1 MKIAFQ
7 ICLLTYVGHS
17 LLLNNGPSLHADV
30 SSNKFYFRAHTDISP
45 LFSNSQDYSGSSK
58 QINFLLTKAVDLIN
72 KLTTNKNKSSKSED
86 IEAEVVPGSGRQ
98 AKLPVSLSF
107 SSLHKHLISLKDPAA
122 ALEYLALPVEE
133 YSVLDSKLVSRS
145 LLSPDSFILSLP
157 LGDLSSASMMGSGG
171 VGGIKIAATLTTEVT
186 VRPDPAKGRVIM
198 ESGPI
203 YFTPTVSTKQ
213 TSISPLPTAALTE
226 KSDFDASD
234 KLETNTAHSSA
245 ESDVNDEPTSEF
257 SEALPEWLLWGGR
270 STPSTSVKLK
280 DVTILDHDGGL
291 SEKEENKKN
300 SVEVIKSSVQ
310 ARFRIE
316 LQWDSPDVMDYSERG
331 GVYGMLSRANG
342 MRKSLFSSKDTT
354 TSSTATAAASLEA
367 SKSVS
372 TIDVEESIT
381 ASQIIGDQD
390 RDNSLRIESFSPNIS
405 SVSEVS
411 VTADNTQIVTDPVD
425 EVAKEEEKFLP
436 VNAVVKVWLD
446 VNLPVQKDLASAISF
461 PPVKLLLNQAGALT
475 TKAVLRTLAPVL
487 GKLLVSD
494 HESRKKKITRGPAS
508 EDKES
513 DTAPVYKQTKTIYD
527 DLTSNIEI
535 R

>member
-1 MKIAFQ
+1 M
-7 ICLLTYVGHS
+7 GHS
-17 LLLNNGPSLHADV
+17 FLLNNNRPSLRADV
-30 SSNKFYFRAHTDISP
+30 SSNRFYFRVHTDASP
-45 LFSNSQDYSGSSK
+45 LFANSQDYSVSSK

-86 IEAEVVPGSGRQ
+86 VETEVVPSSVKQ

-145 LLSPDSFILSLP
+145 LMSPDSFILSLP

-213 TSISPLPTAALTE
+213 TPISSLPTAALTE

-234 KLETNTAHSSA
+234 KLETNAAHSSA
-245 ESDVNDEPTSEF
+245 ESNVNDEPTSEF
-257 SEALPEWLLWGGR
+257 SDALPEWLLWGGR
-270 STPSTSVKLK
+270 SAPSTSEKLK

-291 SEKEENKKN
+291 PEKEENKKN

-316 LQWDSPDVMDYSERG
+316 LQWDNPDIMDYSERG

-354 TSSTATAAASLEA
+354 TSSTASAAASFEA
-367 SKSVS
+367 SKSES
-372 TIDVEESIT
+372 TIDAEDRVTMT
-381 ASQIIGDQD
+381 ASQITGDQD
-390 RDNSLRIESFSPNIS
+390 HINSTRIESFSPDIS
-405 SVSEVS
+405 SMGDVSA
-411 VTADNTQIVTDPVD
+411 TADGTQILTDPVD
-425 EVAKEEEKFLP
+425 VVAEEEEKFLP
-436 VNAVVKVWLD
+436 VTAVVKVWLD

-494 HESRKKKITRGPAS
+494 HESRKKKSVQGPAS

-527 DLTSNIEI
+527 DLTSDIEI